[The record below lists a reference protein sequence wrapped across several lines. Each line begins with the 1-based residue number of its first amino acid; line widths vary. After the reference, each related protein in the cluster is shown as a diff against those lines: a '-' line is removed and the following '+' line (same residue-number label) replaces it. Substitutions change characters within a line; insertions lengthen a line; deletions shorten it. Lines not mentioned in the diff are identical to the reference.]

1 MTAPIDRTSLGL
13 EPGGL
18 VLHIGVHKTG
28 TTAIQAALANSR
40 PILGQWQIRYPG
52 SQQAHRLVASS
63 AMNRRLGWR
72 VGGAPAPDPDLWN
85 RFVTEAHEFKGV
97 TVCSSEFFAEASDEV
112 AQGIVDQVGA
122 ERMHVVVTLRN
133 LGRILPSAW
142 QQILKSGYETGYE
155 PWLHQ
160 IFAQTV
166 VEPKP
171 QTFWNRH
178 RHDQVVMRWAQL
190 VGSGRMTVI
199 VVDDSQPDEIYRNFE
214 SLLNLPEGTLS
225 SNRLESAN
233 RSMTLAEAEF
243 LRQFN
248 VALGG
253 GAGWKRYGNQVHDA
267 LIKGM
272 IETRIPTK
280 DEARM
285 QTPQWALDRAAEL
298 AAAYVEAIRVSGVN
312 VVGDLDILSKRLQG
326 PDAIDTEPSSDIP
339 TAAAITAL
347 LSALDAS
354 RPQAGQPPQTRL
366 RKLASRLQSD
376 RRSKGLT

>member
-1 MTAPIDRTSLGL
+1 M
-13 EPGGL
+13 

-40 PILGQWQIRYPG
+40 SILGQWKVTYPG

-63 AMNRRLGWR
+63 AMDRRLGWR
-72 VGGAPAPDPDLWN
+72 VGGAPPPDPQLWD
-85 RFVTEAHEFKGV
+85 RFVDDAHAYKGV

-112 AQGIVDQVGA
+112 AARIVDRVGA
-122 ERMHVVVTLRN
+122 DRIHVVVTLRN

-160 IFAQTV
+160 VFAATV

-178 RHDQVVMRWAQL
+178 RHDQVVARWTGL
-190 VGSGRMTVI
+190 VGPDRMTV
-199 VVDDSQPDEIYRNFE
+199 VVVNDAQPDGIYRDFE
-214 SLLNLPEGTLS
+214 TLLDLPAGTLFD
-225 SNRLESAN
+225 NRVESAN

-243 LRQFN
+243 LRHLN
-248 VALGG
+248 IAVGG
-253 GAGWKRYGNQVHDA
+253 GAGWKAYGNAVHDA

-272 IETRIPTK
+272 IETRRPEA

-298 AAAYVEAIRVSGVN
+298 GQQYVAAIEASGARVM
-312 VVGDLDILSKRLQG
+312 GDLSLLSQRLVG
-326 PDAIDTEPSSDIP
+326 PQELPVNESSQMPIEAARAALFAAVSAAQRP
-339 TAAAITAL
+339 TA
-347 LSALDAS
+347 
-354 RPQAGQPPQTRL
+354 PAG
-366 RKLASRLQSD
+366 AGGSRLKD
-376 RRSKGLT
+376 LARKVRRP